1 VQYLP
6 KGNYKMPREQ
16 SSQPCSTDEL
26 EEALKVIEGRWKAL
40 IIFHLFG
47 APVLRFSELRRAIAG
62 ISQKMLI
69 QQLRNLES
77 SGVVARKVYPQVP
90 PKVEYSLTK
99 DGLALRPSLQALQLW
114 AASRK
119 TANRKRKAVE

>member
-1 VQYLP
+1 
-6 KGNYKMPREQ
+6 MPREQ